1 MEPYRQLLAG
11 GAKASSSILLA
22 PHTNP
27 FTGIFYSLG
36 QRHFFNSYISLVAIL
51 CEPLI
56 LALSYIPFKPG
67 LAFTTYRVSTHLTI
81 GVLSMILVGIIWM
94 LCRKRMSD
102 LVRRPDTVA
111 SVLLFLCGSSMLED
125 FKGMAL
131 MACMERDAIINRW
144 DKRYAIGSVIGVDGT
159 EREGIDES
167 IFVTESARL
176 CEWRMVLEKGLN
188 PKFRLIT
195 NLKR

>member
-11 GAKASSSILLA
+11 GAKPSDSILLA

-27 FTGIFYSLG
+27 FTGLFYSLRNG
-36 QRHFFNSYISLVAIL
+36 HFFNSYTSLVAIL

-56 LALSYIPFKPG
+56 IALSNIPFRAG
-67 LAFTTYRVSTHLTI
+67 LAFKDFQASIFVTI
-81 GVLSMILVGIIWM
+81 GILAMIIVGIIWM
-94 LCRKRMSD
+94 LCRKRIAHLIRS
-102 LVRRPDTVA
+102 PDTIA

-131 MACMERDAIINRW
+131 MNRKERDAVIKSW
-144 DKRYAIGSVIGVDGT
+144 DKRYAIGSVIVVDEV

-167 IFVTESARL
+167 IFVGESA
-176 CEWRMVLEKGLN
+176 K
-188 PKFRLIT
+188 
-195 NLKR
+195 

>member
-11 GAKASSSILLA
+11 GAKAWDSILLA

-27 FTGIFYSLG
+27 FTGLFYSLRN
-36 QRHFFNSYISLVAIL
+36 RHILNSYISLVAIL

-56 LALSYIPFKPG
+56 IALSKIPFNAG
-67 LAFTTYRVSTHLTI
+67 LTFPAYRASTFTIPLPDACV
-81 GVLSMILVGIIWM
+81 IWM
-94 LCRKRMSD
+94 FCQKRTPM

-111 SVLLFLCGSSMLED
+111 SVLLYLCGSSMLED

-131 MACMERDAIINRW
+131 MDCKERDAILTRW
-144 DKRYAIGSVIGVDGT
+144 DKRYAIGNVTGLDGV

-167 IFVTESARL
+167 LFVAD
-176 CEWRMVLEKGLN
+176 
-188 PKFRLIT
+188 
-195 NLKR
+195 